1 MKRQLAALDI
11 YTIVSE
17 MKDIQGCFIDK
28 IYQLSRDEL
37 LLRLRNPLTKKR
49 EQIYIKNGEL
59 LCLSDKQLVTPLKP
73 TSFSM
78 ALRKYLS
85 NARIHSVTQHEF
97 DRIIQI
103 KCSKNQ
109 TFTLII
115 ELFSDGNIILLDE
128 KNTIILPL
136 IQQEWAHRTIRSRH
150 EYIPPPP
157 QKNPFSIEKEEFI
170 RLLHDSN
177 SDIVRTLALSLNL
190 SGLYAEE
197 ICARADIKKHTK
209 PTDLTERDT
218 IDLYDEM
225 KQILGNIKE
234 NKIQPVLVIKDNE
247 PFTLLPFEF
256 QSYTDVS
263 YEPIDSMARG
273 LDTFIVQT
281 VHTKQ
286 ASKTQKQKDKL
297 HRQFD
302 QQQQAIKDLEE
313 KMIRKQHHGEI
324 LYLHFQQIDQL
335 VKETQQYLDLKDKKD
350 LITFL
355 SEHSIVESFDLSS
368 QTIQVRLPD
377 AQGIEETI
385 LIDMRKSVSEN
396 AEKAYG
402 DSKKFKQ
409 KQEGAKK
416 ALKHTKQIIESLQ
429 KQIEKDQEIQV
440 QQQQKPQRTFW
451 FEKYRWFLS
460 TQGNLVIGGRDA
472 KSNDLIVKKH
482 LDNSDRYAHA
492 DIQGAPSCIIK
503 HKTYDDK
510 PVDIMEPSVIQGCI
524 FSAVYSKAWKQFSEA
539 QAYWVLPEQVSKTP
553 QSGEFIPKGSFI
565 IRGQRNY
572 CKCKLE
578 LGIGLLLLEGTE
590 KIIGGPIDAIQQWCD
605 RYVILRPSNDDRKQL
620 TQRLTTLFNRS
631 VDDINK
637 VLPPGGCFVVSSVG
651 FITSDQ

>member
-1 MKRQLAALDI
+1 MKRQLAALDL

-17 MKDIQGCFIDK
+17 MQEIQGCFIDK

-73 TSFSM
+73 TAFAM
-78 ALRKYLS
+78 TLRKYLS
-85 NARIHSVTQHEF
+85 NARIISVTQHEF
-97 DRIIQI
+97 DRIIRIQ
-103 KCSKNQ
+103 CSKNQ
-109 TFTLII
+109 IFTLII
-115 ELFSDGNIILLDE
+115 ELFSDGNIILINE
-128 KNTIILPL
+128 ENTIILPL
-136 IQQEWAHRTIRSRH
+136 IHQEWAHRIIKPRH
-150 EYIPPPP
+150 EYVPPPP
-157 QKNPFSIEKEEFI
+157 QKNPFNIEKEEFI
-170 RLLHDSN
+170 RLIHDST
-177 SDIVRTLALSLNL
+177 SDIVRTLAISLNL

-197 ICARADIKKHTK
+197 ICARAQITKNTK
-209 PTDLTERDT
+209 PLDLTEKD
-218 IDLYDEM
+218 IEDLYVEM

-234 NKIQPVLVIKDNE
+234 HKIQPVLVIKNDE
-247 PFTLLPFEF
+247 PLSLLPFEF
-256 QSYTDVS
+256 HSFTDVS
-263 YEPIDSMARG
+263 YEPIDSIARG
-273 LDTFIVQT
+273 WDTFIVQT

-286 ASKTQKQKDKL
+286 VSKTQKQMEKL
-297 HRQFD
+297 HRQLL
-302 QQQQAIKDLEE
+302 QQQQAIQDLEE

-335 VKETQQYLDLKDKKD
+335 LQETHHYLDLKDKKD

-355 SEHSIVESFDLSS
+355 SEHRFVESFDLST
-368 QTIQVRLPD
+368 QTIHIRLPD
-377 AQGIEETI
+377 VKGIQETI
-385 LIDMRKSVSEN
+385 IIDMRKSISEN
-396 AEKAYG
+396 AGKAYE

-409 KQEGAKK
+409 KREGAKK
-416 ALKHTKQIIESLQ
+416 AIQHTKQIIETVQ
-429 KQIEKDQEIQV
+429 KQLKKDQEIQKQEH
-440 QQQQKPQRTFW
+440 QQPERMYW

-460 TQGNLVIGGRDA
+460 TDGNLVIGGRDA

-482 LDNSDRYAHA
+482 LETMDRYAHA

-510 PVDIMEPSVIQGCI
+510 PIDITEQAVLQGCI

-553 QSGEFIPKGSFI
+553 RSGEFIPKGSFI

-578 LGIGLLLLEGTE
+578 MGIGSFSLDGTE
-590 KIIGGPIDAIQQWCD
+590 KIIGGPVEAIQQWCD

-620 TQRLTTLFNRS
+620 TQRLSTLFKRS

-637 VLPPGGCFVVSSVG
+637 VLPPGGCLIISLVG
-651 FITSDQ
+651 FQTSDQ